1 MKKEE
6 IYVIIDNDE
15 KRNKAV
21 EILTDAG
28 EAIWDS
34 ESAMQYTQG
43 YNYLTFD
50 ADDMDWYTVSDDVIE
65 IGGLTEIT
73 LDQLEE
79 LLRKEGKQ
87 KVSGKKE
94 LIEINGVAKT
104 DYSEINLNILD
115 LMAERMTAN
124 KHKYPKGNSKK
135 ELNIKDLEWA
145 LFRHLKKMIQ
155 PKDDDVESYREHLS
169 ALLCNASM
177 ILDQLELRRD

>member
-6 IYVIIDNDE
+6 IYVIIDSDE
-15 KRNKAV
+15 KRNKAIK
-21 EILTDAG
+21 ILTEAG
-28 EAIWDS
+28 ESIWGS
-34 ESAMQYTQG
+34 VNAMQYAQG
-43 YNYLTFD
+43 SKYLTTD
-50 ADDMDWYTVSDDVIE
+50 TYDMDWGTSYSDVIE
-65 IGGLTEIT
+65 GLTEIS
-73 LDQLEE
+73 LYQLEE

-94 LIEINGVAKT
+94 LIEINGVVKT

-177 ILDQLELRRD
+177 ILDQLELRRE

>member
-15 KRNKAV
+15 KRDKAIK
-21 EILTDAG
+21 ILTDAG

-34 ESAMQYTQG
+34 PRAMEYTQG
-43 YNYLTFD
+43 SKYLAIDT
-50 ADDMDWYTVSDDVIE
+50 AGMDWYTIFSDE
-65 IGGLTEIT
+65 IKGLTEIS

-177 ILDQLELRRD
+177 ILDQLELRRE

>member
-6 IYVIIDNDE
+6 IYVIIDSDE
-15 KRNKAV
+15 KRDKAIK
-21 EILTDAG
+21 ILTDAG
-28 EAIWDS
+28 ESIWDKANAMKYDT
-34 ESAMQYTQG
+34 SAR
-43 YNYLTFD
+43 YLAID
-50 ADDMDWYTVSDDVIE
+50 INEMEWCTVYVNNLV
-65 IGGLTEIT
+65 GLTEIT

-177 ILDQLELRRD
+177 ILDQLELRRE